1 MAGKS
6 RKILDMQTG
15 NLTRKT
21 QQERQA
27 QEDMIRQP
35 AGAFDKIPRKQLVSK
50 EAVREWKRIVPE
62 LRKMDLIGNL
72 DLQNV
77 IGYCNAFAK
86 YTEATEQL
94 KTEPLKISTKNEKGD
109 LIQTRPNPLIEV
121 QTRYAA
127 EMRRFEEL
135 CGLTIGSR
143 LKWAATR
150 TKQQEE
156 KIESEF
162 GAI

>member
-6 RKILDMQTG
+6 RKILGMQTG

-21 QQERQA
+21 QRERQA
-27 QEDMIRQP
+27 QEDMIRQAP
-35 AGAFDKIPRKQLVSK
+35 GAFDKIPRRQLVSK
-50 EAVREWKRIVPE
+50 EAVKEWKRIVPE
-62 LRKMDLIGNL
+62 LRRMDLIGNL

-77 IGYCNAFAK
+77 IGYCNSFAK

-94 KTEPLKISTKNEKGD
+94 KTEPLKIEVRNEKGS
-109 LIQTRPNPLIEV
+109 IIRSQPNPLIDV
-121 QTRYAA
+121 QTRYAG

-135 CGLTIGSR
+135 CGLTISSR

-156 KIESEF
+156 KIEQQF